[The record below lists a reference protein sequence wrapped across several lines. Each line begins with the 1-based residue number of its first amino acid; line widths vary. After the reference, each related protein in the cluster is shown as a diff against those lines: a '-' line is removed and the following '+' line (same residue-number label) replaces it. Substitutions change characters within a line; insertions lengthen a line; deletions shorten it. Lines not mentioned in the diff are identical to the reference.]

1 MPKEPSL
8 TPFPDSISGTLKSN
22 IIILGILLKKILSDY
37 FPESQTEFKKNLK
50 PNFST
55 VKNSIRSV
63 SNSIE
68 TFQTEMHRNFQFA
81 KNQINSKLMS
91 FALKTNK
98 KPQID
103 QTNQLEIL
111 QHENMTLKTLIQVQ
125 NTSKN
130 QEKEKEEEIE
140 KLKKS
145 LRESKS
151 KIDDLL
157 YENQNSKADL
167 NRTKEKFDKIK
178 KFAQLNDINS
188 SFSEKD
194 SNFDETDVLDFIK
207 KLKRENQFAQ
217 SEITKLR
224 SQNEKLADENFEFR
238 SQSTILTTNVS
249 QQNKNLEDQRNLA
262 KKLEIENNQLKNVNN
277 QLLTA
282 SKSLQ
287 QQNKEALDQVS
298 VLRKE
303 NASIK
308 RKMNS
313 IFSINNF
320 VLYFIEEIKY

>member
-1 MPKEPSL
+1 
-8 TPFPDSISGTLKSN
+8 
-22 IIILGILLKKILSDY
+22 
-37 FPESQTEFKKNLK
+37 
-50 PNFST
+50 
-55 VKNSIRSV
+55 
-63 SNSIE
+63 
-68 TFQTEMHRNFQFA
+68 
-81 KNQINSKLMS
+81 MS

-194 SNFDETDVLDFIK
+194 SFRKIDQNNNDNLILESNL
-207 KLKRENQFAQ
+207 FAP
-217 SEITKLR
+217 SEDALP
-224 SQNEKLADENFEFR
+224 
-238 SQSTILTTNVS
+238 ILW
-249 QQNKNLEDQRNLA
+249 
-262 KKLEIENNQLKNVNN
+262 
-277 QLLTA
+277 
-282 SKSLQ
+282 
-287 QQNKEALDQVS
+287 
-298 VLRKE
+298 
-303 NASIK
+303 
-308 RKMNS
+308 
-313 IFSINNF
+313 
-320 VLYFIEEIKY
+320 